1 MHYRTCRPSRLHA
14 ALFSLII
21 LASFH
26 AGAFAAGSSCPT
38 CLPSFAAPRTFFDG
52 PDVFHDAAADFNG
65 DGRADLA
72 ATRGDDV
79 LIMLGDDAGN
89 FGAPRSFSAG
99 TASRDIAVGDFNRD
113 GRADLA
119 VSNVASKD
127 ISILLGDGAG
137 NFSAPAN
144 IAAADTPTSL
154 VAADFNGDGKLD
166 LAVNVGPF
174 CAHNTED
181 FSFCSSNTLSAFPCA
196 GAGGFRAPQ
205 ST

>member
-1 MHYRTCRPSRLHA
+1 MHYRTCHPSHLYA

-21 LASFH
+21 LASIH
-26 AGAFAAGSSCPT
+26 TGAFASASFCPT
-38 CLPSFAAPRTFFDG
+38 CLPNFAAPRTILDG
-52 PDVFHDAAADFNG
+52 PDVFDLASGDFNG

-79 LIMLGDDAGN
+79 LIMLGDGAGN

-99 TASRDIAVGDFNRD
+99 TAARDIAVGDFNRD

-119 VSNVASKD
+119 VSNVASKN

-181 FSFCSSNTLSAFPCA
+181 FSFCSSNTLSVFPGD
-196 GAGGFRAPQ
+196 GAGGFGAPQ
-205 ST
+205 S